1 MTEREKIA
9 NENLRK
15 IAKFTKENLPEGMGF
30 VVLAFEFGMNAEG
43 NRMLYVSNAS
53 REDVVDAMDEFKE
66 KVQKDNFGKH
76 DKAEGKTWYDIDEL
90 LGRNFGDETTIW
102 CLNRLNYS
110 DFLTTMGDIRK
121 AVEQTNIDELKHY
134 QFTVVGKGEKHAK

>member
-9 NENLRK
+9 NENLQK

-30 VVLAFEFGMNAEG
+30 VVLAFEFGANADKDA
-43 NRMLYVSNAS
+43 RMMYVSNAN
-53 REDVVDAMDEFKE
+53 REDVIDAMDEFKE
-66 KVQKDNFGKH
+66 ATREDFGKH
-76 DKAEGKTWYDIDEL
+76 KDVEGKKWFDITEL

-121 AVEQTNIDELKHY
+121 AVEQTSIDELKHY
-134 QFTVVGKGEKHAK
+134 QFTVVEKGEKYVK

>member
-9 NENLRK
+9 NENLQK
-15 IAKFTKENLPEGMGF
+15 IANFTKENLPEGMGF

-53 REDVVDAMDEFKE
+53 REDVIDAMDEFKE

-76 DKAEGKTWYDIDEL
+76 DKAEGKTWYDVDEL
-90 LGRNFGDETTIW
+90 MKQDLDNDTAIW
-102 CLNRLNYS
+102 CLNTHTYQ
-110 DFLTTMGDIRK
+110 DFLTTIGDIKK
-121 AVEQTNIDELKHY
+121 AIKSHNCDAIKFY
-134 QFTVVGKGEKHAK
+134 QFSIVGKGEANAK